1 MNRINVRNHATSVFR
16 GRTDLAHSAVDQ
28 PTGCIDFD
36 GDHWRG
42 SDGSNCSS
50 YFEGEVNHGRCAE
63 VKNDSGVS
71 ASEACCVA
79 CSQHDVS
86 RQWINF
92 GTLDVW
98 VTAREYPQK
107 MVDWNRRY
115 MPPNVTFHYFNDEDV
130 ENSVFNISTFLE
142 QEQLVQERICRFDFR
157 FFRIHL
163 IVFCEKMFLIVRY
176 LVHMMLFETCGQWHS
191 GLICGEL

>member
-42 SDGSNCSS
+42 SDGSNCSN
-50 YFEGEVNHGRCAE
+50 FEGEVNHGRCAE

-98 VTAREYPQK
+98 VTSREYPQK
-107 MVDWNRRY
+107 SIDWNRKY
-115 MPPNVTFHYFNDEDV
+115 MPSNVQFHYFSNGEDL
-130 ENSVFNISTFLE
+130 ENSVRNISTLLE
-142 QEQLVQERICRFDFR
+142 QANPPVQERVYRFDFR
-157 FFRIHL
+157 ISF
-163 IVFCEKMFLIVRY
+163 K
-176 LVHMMLFETCGQWHS
+176 S
-191 GLICGEL
+191 S